1 MLLTGLLI
9 VLFRIST
16 DRDTREVTFGA
27 DYLFIGLLL
36 VATVTGFLTEFASE
50 FNSVEW
56 IFLVY
61 VTHLFFR
68 GVHHCD
74 LCGTCQDVC
83 PQHIKIVPLM
93 RLLKSRSA
101 PRGLS
106 DKYALPT
113 KALHEMSEGL
123 L

>member
-1 MLLTGLLI
+1 
-9 VLFRIST
+9 LFSPVDVA
-16 DRDTREVTFGA
+16 DRVKLA
-27 DYLFIGLLL
+27 AL
-36 VATVTGFLTEFASE
+36 
-50 FNSVEW
+50 
-56 IFLVY
+56 
-61 VTHLFFR
+61 R

-101 PRGLS
+101 SRDLN

-113 KALHEMSEGL
+113 KALHEMSEGFL
-123 L
+123 

>member
-1 MLLTGLLI
+1 MNLEQKSPRPDWALERCITCYMCLAGCPVYAHHPELFLGPIGFVKLGNLLFSP
-9 VLFRIST
+9 VDVA
-16 DRDTREVTFGA
+16 DRVKLA
-27 DYLFIGLLL
+27 AL
-36 VATVTGFLTEFASE
+36 S
-50 FNSVEW
+50 
-56 IFLVY
+56 
-61 VTHLFFR
+61 

-101 PRGLS
+101 SRDLS

-113 KALHEMSEGL
+113 KALHEMSEGFL
-123 L
+123 